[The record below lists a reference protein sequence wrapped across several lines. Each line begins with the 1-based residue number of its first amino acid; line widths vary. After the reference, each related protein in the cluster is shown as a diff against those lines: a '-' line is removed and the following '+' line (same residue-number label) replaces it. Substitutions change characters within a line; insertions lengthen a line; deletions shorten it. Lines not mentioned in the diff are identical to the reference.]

1 MYKSEY
7 NNNSCAL
14 LHYFIIV
21 GESCVFML
29 DAEKCATEFR
39 STIADDITMRQ
50 TLEDLYS
57 CAAYEKGR
65 L

>member
-1 MYKSEY
+1 MIIIYVCCY
-7 NNNSCAL
+7 
-14 LHYFIIV
+14 YFIIA

-39 STIADDITMRQ
+39 STIADDITMCQ
-50 TLEDLYS
+50 TIEDFYS
-57 CAAYEKGR
+57 CTAHEKSR